1 MQQLR
6 RAAPVLVG
14 ALLVAAPR
22 LARAEEPEPKDSG
35 ERRASPNPGGVSGGD
50 PPTAKDP
57 DEARAAD
64 EAKREEEARYVAAAK
79 GVKLSFRLGVRFL
92 QTAPFSKVYQ
102 HVLNGYGYGSMS
114 AILESA
120 ADVAVSPWRWI
131 DLGFHAGY
139 DFGSA
144 GTSGGSGG
152 LMTLHV
158 AELGGFA
165 YFVYGRDDRRRPGTI
180 AGGVE
185 GGAMLPF
192 LVLRGDA
199 TSARL
204 PYIGP
209 VVLLRLLGD
218 AKVQPTV
225 QVRYV
230 VANWGNAFGTVGLP
244 LGGFSISA
252 GANLSL

>member
-1 MQQLR
+1 MQQLK
-6 RAAPVLVG
+6 RAAPALLG
-14 ALLVAAPR
+14 ALLVAAPKV
-22 LARAEEPEPKDSG
+22 ARAEDPEPKD
-35 ERRASPNPGGVSGGD
+35 
-50 PPTAKDP
+50 P
-57 DEARAAD
+57 DEIKAAD
-64 EAKREEEARYVAAAK
+64 EAKREEEARYFAAAK

-102 HVLNGYGYGSMS
+102 HVLTGYGYGSMS
-114 AILESA
+114 AILDSA
-120 ADVAVSPWRWI
+120 VDVAVSPWRWI

-152 LMTLHV
+152 LLTLHV

-165 YFVYGRDDRRRPGTI
+165 LFVYGREDRRRPGTI

-192 LVLRGDA
+192 LLLRGDV

-209 VVLLRLLGD
+209 VILARLPGD
-218 AKVQPTV
+218 ARVQPTV
-225 QVRYV
+225 QVRYL
-230 VANWGNAFGTVGLP
+230 VANWSNAFGAVGLP